1 MKTRAL
7 IRPTDLLRCE
17 HATILTTLEK
27 LETLAADASRGTQL
41 RDERAWGVTS
51 FLVSYLQNFHLE
63 KEDHLLFP
71 ALRDAGMPA
80 DDGPLQGLK
89 QEHEAARVLLREMV
103 DEVGNGLND
112 PSAFARASHSLID
125 LMRAHIRKE
134 NGALFIA
141 AEDLLDEG
149 AKLELLQAFRARG
162 THGPFVE

>member
-1 MKTRAL
+1 GLGKRHPGAGGVRDTGRIAEARRRRRRRQRAAPHVLVGWGRGAPRLKTRAL

-27 LETLAADASRGTQL
+27 LETLAADTSRGTQL

-80 DDGPLQGLK
+80 DDGPLQG
-89 QEHEAARVLLREMV
+89 
-103 DEVGNGLND
+103 
-112 PSAFARASHSLID
+112 
-125 LMRAHIRKE
+125 
-134 NGALFIA
+134 
-141 AEDLLDEG
+141 
-149 AKLELLQAFRARG
+149 
-162 THGPFVE
+162 